1 MYENQ
6 PLKYSSM
13 QNKDGYKLQVQVAG
27 SPTNISAVAKTRTS
41 KWVYSKTIW
50 SLPKVCKVKMTAH
63 VTP

>member
-1 MYENQ
+1 MLQNPVPKCENTEAQKGNLRLTKMYENQ

-41 KWVYSKTIW
+41 K
-50 SLPKVCKVKMTAH
+50 
-63 VTP
+63 